1 MPALQK
7 VQIMRIYERDYRYL
21 LLHLVP
27 QHRLSSQMRRDVG
40 AALRSGNTDVLR
52 RESLRALEELCDN
65 DYFER
70 TGVER
75 SGEDVLV
82 AYRRRGGRYRVSVAV
97 PPDEYS
103 AVAGLAPP
111 ENGRS
116 APPDGTAAVDPPAAA
131 PVVSPDVSARDAVGY
146 LPDII
151 RTFAITDRTD
161 PILSRLETLLQ
172 TLEGWFDL
180 SAVTLHVIEGA
191 AVGEGAG
198 QRVLVAPEQQ
208 MRESE
213 LLRIAIESGALRLVP
228 KAELDTGGETVDWGV
243 LGVAPIF
250 ASGKVYGV
258 LQVYFPPGIDEDT
271 MASRLKVTSGV
282 VRQVIDFHV
291 EVANLTSIDALTQL
305 YNRHFYEAQLSVEIE
320 RAKRSGTA
328 LTMLMVDID
337 DFKRIN
343 DEMGHKKGDEAL
355 SAVADL
361 IRRNLR
367 KIDLPFRYGGEE
379 FVVLLPG
386 AGESESVHTA
396 ERLRRVVAEHRGFND
411 LHGRHRNI
419 TISVGGA
426 VYPEVARTV
435 EELFLQADAAMYA
448 AKEAGKDRVVFYR
461 EGMDLDRLRLE

>member
-1 MPALQK
+1 
-7 VQIMRIYERDYRYL
+7 MRTYERDYRYL

-27 QHRLSSQMRRDVG
+27 QHRLSTQMRRDVG
-40 AALRSGNTDVLR
+40 AALRSGNTDALR

-70 TGVER
+70 TGVES
-75 SGEDVLV
+75 SGGDVLV

-97 PPDEYS
+97 PEGEFS
-103 AVAGLAPP
+103 AVSGIASPRNGGP
-111 ENGRS
+111 EPREG
-116 APPDGTAAVDPPAAA
+116 AAAMDPPAAA
-131 PVVSPDVSARDAVGY
+131 PVAKTDVSARDAVGY

-161 PILSRLETLLQ
+161 PILSRLETLLE

-180 SAVTLHVIEGA
+180 NAVALHVIEGA
-191 AVGEGAG
+191 AGGEGAG
-198 QRVLVAPEQQ
+198 ERVHVAPEEE
-208 MRESE
+208 MRRSD
-213 LLRIAIESGALRLVP
+213 LLRMAIETGAQRLVP
-228 KAELDTGGETVDWGV
+228 KAELEGESGTVDWGV

-258 LQVYFPPGIDEDT
+258 LQAYFPPGIDSET

-282 VRQVIDFHV
+282 IRQVIDFHV

-305 YNRHFYEAQLSVEIE
+305 YNRQFYEAQLSVEIE

-355 SAVADL
+355 GAVAEL

-396 ERLRRVVAEHRGFND
+396 ERLRRVVAEYRGFND
-411 LHGRHRNI
+411 LHGRPRSI
-419 TISVGGA
+419 TVSVGGA
-426 VYPEVARTV
+426 VYPEEARTV
-435 EELFLQADAAMYA
+435 EELFLHADAAMYA

-461 EGMDLDRLRLE
+461 EGMDLDRSRLT